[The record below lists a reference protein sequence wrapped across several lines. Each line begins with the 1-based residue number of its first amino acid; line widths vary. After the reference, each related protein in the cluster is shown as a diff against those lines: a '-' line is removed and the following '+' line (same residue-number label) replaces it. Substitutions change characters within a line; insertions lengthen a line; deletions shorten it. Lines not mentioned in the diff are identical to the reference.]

1 MDYLLYYL
9 CIINLIGFL
18 AFWLDKRK
26 AQKGQWRIP
35 EKRLFLFAFLGGGIG
50 CTLGMKVFR
59 HKTKHLSF
67 VIGIPMIMTVE
78 LIAITIIVYFLFI
91 A

>member
-1 MDYLLYYL
+1 MEYLLYYL
-9 CIINLIGFL
+9 CIINLIGFF

-35 EKRLFLFAFLGGGIG
+35 EKTLFLLAILGGGAG
-50 CTLGMKVFR
+50 CYLGMQVFR

-67 VIGIPMIMTVE
+67 VIGIPTIVTVE
-78 LIAITIIVYFLFI
+78 LIALIAIIYLM

>member
-1 MDYLLYYL
+1 MKYFFIYLF
-9 CIINLIGFL
+9 IINIIGFL
-18 AFWLDKRK
+18 TFWIDKRK
-26 AQKGQWRIP
+26 AQKGKWRIP

-67 VIGIPMIMTVE
+67 VIGIPAIMIVE
-78 LIAITIIVYFLFI
+78 YATMIALYYCLK
-91 A
+91 

>member
-18 AFWLDKRK
+18 AFWLDKQK
-26 AQKGQWRIP
+26 AKKGQWRIS
-35 EKRLFLFAFLGGGIG
+35 EKTLFLLAFLGGGAG
-50 CTLGMKVFR
+50 CSLGMQVFR

-67 VIGIPMIMTVE
+67 VIGIPLIMTVE
-78 LIAITIIVYFLFI
+78 LIAMTIIVYLLVR
-91 A
+91 